1 MSDHRTLSRDLT
13 ALGPF
18 FAVEIHLP
26 GQSAPP
32 PWQSMT
38 SLIEDSAALEARVQ
52 AVRAALAHRVRT
64 RPEHIAIRVAA
75 SVAQLG
81 LIARLLAPAIGASAL
96 GHPPISPAADDLW
109 WQDHLGGPYPLSVAP
124 AAATPT
130 PPLGPA
136 VAAITET
143 IAERYRVS
151 EQVVWGNIGSA
162 ANSAAQLISTTRPEL
177 TTTAHA
183 AADSVLQDARV
194 DQGILRAGPGFRRL
208 SCCLI
213 YRIADDGAT
222 ICGDCI
228 LG

>member
-26 GQSAPP
+26 GQPASP

-38 SLIEDSAALEARVQ
+38 TLVEDSVVLEARVQ
-52 AVRAALAHRVRT
+52 AVRTALAHRTGT
-64 RPEHIAIRVAA
+64 RPEHVAIRVAA

-81 LIARLLAPAIGASAL
+81 LIARLLAPAIAASAL
-96 GHPPISPAADDLW
+96 GHTPISMSADDLW

-124 AAATPT
+124 APATST
-130 PPLGPA
+130 PVPGPA
-136 VAAITET
+136 VEAIIET

-151 EQVVWGNIGSA
+151 ESVLWGNVGSA

-177 TTTAHA
+177 RIRAHA
-183 AADSVLQDARV
+183 AADSVLQDVRI
-194 DQGILRAGPGFRRL
+194 DQGVLRARPDFRRR

-213 YRIADDGAT
+213 YRIADDRAT